1 MEKFARKCDVTGR
14 GMNEGYVFGCGEM
27 YASDK
32 ESAIKLAD
40 KYGYD
45 SLGDAYDDDLCY
57 YTEWEECDID
67 ECYYDEEGNEYQVE
81 QIEN

>member
-1 MEKFARKCDVTGR
+1 MKKFARKCDVTGR
-14 GMNEGYVFGCGEM
+14 GMNEGYVFGHGEM

-45 SLGDAYDDDLCY
+45 SLGNAYDDDLCY

-81 QIEN
+81 QIKN